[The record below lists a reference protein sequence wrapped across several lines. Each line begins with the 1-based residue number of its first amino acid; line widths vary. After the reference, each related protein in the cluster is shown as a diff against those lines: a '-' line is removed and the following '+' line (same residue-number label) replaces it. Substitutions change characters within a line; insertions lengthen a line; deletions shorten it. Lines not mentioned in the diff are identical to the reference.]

1 MNKKFQ
7 HTSIAIKYEPEA
19 DVLWWETSKGKIDH
33 AEEWGNMVVH
43 FDKKNTPVMVEIL
56 EAKKFLQNSRMLVHK
71 HGGSAGL
78 ATREK
83 VAA

>member
-1 MNKKFQ
+1 MNKKIQ
-7 HTSIAIKYEPEA
+7 HKSIAIKYEPEA

-33 AEEWGNMVVH
+33 AEELGNMVVH

-56 EAKKFLQNSRMLVHK
+56 EATKFLQNTKTLVYK
-71 HGGSAGL
+71 HRSFAGF
-78 ATREK
+78 ATRKK